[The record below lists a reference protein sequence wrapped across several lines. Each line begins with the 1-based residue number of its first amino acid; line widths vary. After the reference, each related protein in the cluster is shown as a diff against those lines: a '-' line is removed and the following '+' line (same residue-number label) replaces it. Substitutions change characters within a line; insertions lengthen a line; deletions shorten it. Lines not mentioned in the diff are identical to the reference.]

1 MPSTIA
7 QHLFDR
13 RTVLKGA
20 AAAGALQVAS
30 PFIIAARGETPIRI
44 GMVDP
49 LTGVYAAVAQN
60 EVIGAKLAVEQ
71 INAKGGILGRP
82 IELLVE
88 DSANDVGTGVQ
99 KTRKLIERD
108 QVSFIIGDVNSGI
121 AQAIAQVTA
130 EKKVLHVVSGGH
142 TDSITGKD
150 CKWNVY
156 RVCNTTRMEAN
167 SVSDLLFSKYGKKW
181 HFITPDYAFGHTLY
195 EACAANLKKLGGTIT
210 GNELT
215 PLGTSDFSA
224 YLIKARAANPDVLL
238 LLPQGS
244 DMVNC
249 LKQIVQFGIN
259 KQIHVAGTQQ
269 ELESLEVA
277 AAGSPHRHLD
287 VRMVLETT
295 EYAAPRGVRRRHPQ
309 AHRRQGADRAHLV
322 RLHLGLHLRAGGQS
336 REDTRFLEA
345 RSGARRFRAAAR
357 GQAAAQQSLLSRG
370 RSSAHDLGFRRRGPV
385 QGQATPRI
393 CSRSTRSWPATRP
406 RLRSPTPAAS
416 CNGRRDEVMRP
427 LPLPACG
434 ERSISSVARNRVRGP
449 LQALRRAERPL
460 TRRCAPTS
468 PRKRGEVDVTSSSN
482 AS

>member
-1 MPSTIA
+1 MASTVA
-7 QHLFDR
+7 HHLFDR

-49 LTGVYAAVAQN
+49 FTGVYAAVAQN
-60 EVIGAKLAVEQ
+60 ELIGAKLAVEQ
-71 INAKGGILGRP
+71 INAKGGVLGRP

-108 QVSFIIGDVNSGI
+108 QVSFIVGDVNSGI
-121 AQAIAQVTA
+121 ALAIAQVTA

-167 SVSDLLFSKYGKKW
+167 SVTDLLFSKYGKKW

-195 EACAANLKKLGGTIT
+195 DACAANLKKLGGTIT

-269 ELESLEVA
+269 ELESLESLPPEARIGIWMFEWYWKQPDTPHLAEFVA
-277 AAGSPHRHLD
+277 D
-287 VRMVLETT
+287 VRKRTNGKVPTART
-295 EYAAPRGVRRRHPQ
+295 WFGFTSVHSYALVANREKTLDALKLAQALGDFELPPEIKLQPNKVYYRKGDHQLMTSAFVGEAQSKGSDPEDLFQVNEIVAGDKTAPPV
-309 AHRRQGADRAHLV
+309 ADTGCTL
-322 RLHLGLHLRAGGQS
+322 Q
-336 REDTRFLEA
+336 
-345 RSGARRFRAAAR
+345 
-357 GQAAAQQSLLSRG
+357 
-370 RSSAHDLGFRRRGPV
+370 
-385 QGQATPRI
+385 
-393 CSRSTRSWPATRP
+393 WPA
-406 RLRSPTPAAS
+406 
-416 CNGRRDEVMRP
+416 
-427 LPLPACG
+427 
-434 ERSISSVARNRVRGP
+434 
-449 LQALRRAERPL
+449 
-460 TRRCAPTS
+460 
-468 PRKRGEVDVTSSSN
+468 
-482 AS
+482 

>member
-1 MPSTIA
+1 MGSSVA
-7 QHLFDR
+7 HHLFDR

-30 PFIIAARGETPIRI
+30 PFITAARGETPIRI

-49 LTGVYAAVAQN
+49 FTGVYAAVAQN
-60 EVIGAKLAVEQ
+60 ELIGAKLAVEQ
-71 INAKGGILGRP
+71 INAKGGVLGRP

-108 QVSFIIGDVNSGI
+108 QVSFIVGDVNSGI

-167 SVSDLLFSKYGKKW
+167 SVTDLLFSKYGKKW

-195 EACAANLKKLGGTIT
+195 DACAANLKKLGGTIT

-269 ELESLEVA
+269 ELESLESLPPEARIGIWMFEWYWKQPNTPHLAEFVA
-277 AAGSPHRHLD
+277 D
-287 VRMVLETT
+287 VRKRTNGKVPTART
-295 EYAAPRGVRRRHPQ
+295 WFGFTSVHTYA
-309 AHRRQGADRAHLV
+309 LV
-322 RLHLGLHLRAGGQS
+322 ANREKTLDAVKLAEALGDFELPPEIKLQPNKVYYRKGDHQLMTSA
-336 REDTRFLEA
+336 FV
-345 RSGARRFRAAAR
+345 
-357 GQAAAQQSLLSRG
+357 GQAQSKGSDPE
-370 RSSAHDLGFRRRGPV
+370 DLFQVNEIVAGDKTAPPV
-385 QGQATPRI
+385 ADTGCTLR
-393 CSRSTRSWPATRP
+393 WPA
-406 RLRSPTPAAS
+406 
-416 CNGRRDEVMRP
+416 
-427 LPLPACG
+427 
-434 ERSISSVARNRVRGP
+434 
-449 LQALRRAERPL
+449 
-460 TRRCAPTS
+460 
-468 PRKRGEVDVTSSSN
+468 
-482 AS
+482 

>member
-49 LTGVYAAVAQN
+49 FTGVYAAVAQN
-60 EVIGAKLAVEQ
+60 ELIGAKLAVEQ

-167 SVSDLLFSKYGKKW
+167 SVTDLLFNKYGKKW

-195 EACAANLKKLGGTIT
+195 DACAANLKKLGGTVT

-269 ELESLEVA
+269 ELESLE
-277 AAGSPHRHLD
+277 SLP
-287 VRMVLETT
+287 
-295 EYAAPRGVRRRHPQ
+295 P
-309 AHRRQGADRAHLV
+309 
-322 RLHLGLHLRAGGQS
+322 
-336 REDTRFLEA
+336 EA
-345 RSGARRFRAAAR
+345 RIGIWMFEWYWQQPNTPHLAEFVADIRKQTNGKVPTARTWFGYTSVYTYALAANREKTLDALKLAEALGDFELPPEVKLQPNKVYYR
-357 GQAAAQQSLLSRG
+357 KGDHQLMTSAFVGEAQSKG
-370 RSSAHDLGFRRRGPV
+370 NDPEDLFKVNEIVAGDKTAPPV
-385 QGQATPRI
+385 ADTGCTVQ
-393 CSRSTRSWPATRP
+393 WP
-406 RLRSPTPAAS
+406 S
-416 CNGRRDEVMRP
+416 
-427 LPLPACG
+427 
-434 ERSISSVARNRVRGP
+434 
-449 LQALRRAERPL
+449 
-460 TRRCAPTS
+460 
-468 PRKRGEVDVTSSSN
+468 
-482 AS
+482 